1 MATVKQNRLATLD
14 KDLLDIQHCADN
26 MDFNIDSLK
35 EWQELNAI
43 VVEYHMGE
51 RKYSKKLIT
60 EYGIARY
67 KVVTILGGI
76 IV

>member
-1 MATVKQNRLATLD
+1 MATIKQNRLKALD
-14 KDLLDIQHCADN
+14 KDLLDIQRYADN
-26 MDFNIDSLK
+26 ISFDIDSLK

-51 RKYSKKLIT
+51 RRHSKKLIA
-60 EYGIARY
+60 EYGAMRY
-67 KVVTILGGI
+67 KVVTLLGGI